1 MRNRKRLAKKIW
13 HDEEAHDRW
22 VISYADFITLLFAF
36 FVTLYATSSVNEGKY
51 NIVADSLGLAFLDI
65 PPLSYPV
72 RASVVAIQEPI
83 NSTEPNGKTG
93 MGALTPHFLTRPTYF
108 EMTPD
113 IREDLGKM
121 ASEGFMQIE
130 ETKHWLEISL
140 NTKIL
145 FSSGSARLLPEATQ
159 VLKPLVNIFQKISSP
174 IQVEGFTDSV
184 PIENETF
191 PSNWELSAAR
201 AAAVV
206 RQFISMKL
214 PANQFVVVGY
224 GENFP
229 IASNK
234 TLVGREI
241 NRRVVM
247 LIAKSQRVQR
257 LVNNT
262 FIEKARPLTQAEKR
276 KQFIENQPRS
286 LEKFRTPDDSI
297 RYTTLP
303 ERKSKKNRVQTE

>member
-1 MRNRKRLAKKIW
+1 MRKQKRLAKKIW
-13 HDEEAHDRW
+13 HEEDNSERW

-36 FVTLYATSSVNEGKY
+36 FVTLYATSSVNQGRY
-51 NIVADSLGLAFLDI
+51 NVVADSLGLAFLDT

-72 RASVVAIQEPI
+72 RASQVAIQEPI

-93 MGALTPHFLTRPTYF
+93 FGALTPHFLTRPTYF

-113 IREDLGKM
+113 IRDELGQM
-121 ASEGFMQIE
+121 ASNGLMQVE
-130 ETKHWLEISL
+130 ETKQWLEISL
-140 NTKIL
+140 NTKVL
-145 FSSGSARLLPEATQ
+145 FSSGSATLLPEAATI
-159 VLKPLVNIFQKISSP
+159 LKPLVHIFKKLSAP

-184 PIENETF
+184 PIYNELF
-191 PSNWELSAAR
+191 PSNWELSSAR

-206 RQFISMKL
+206 RQLVELKL
-214 PANQFVVVGY
+214 PSRQFVVVGY
-224 GENFP
+224 GANFP

-247 LIAKSQRVQR
+247 VIAKSQRVQR
-257 LVNNT
+257 LVKNT
-262 FIEKARPLTQAEKR
+262 FVERKKPLTQAEKR
-276 KQFIENQPRS
+276 KQLIDNQPRS
-286 LEKFRTPDDSI
+286 LEKFRTPDGRV

-303 ERKSKKNRVQTE
+303 ERKSKKNRVETE

>member
-1 MRNRKRLAKKIW
+1 VGDFLCRLYY
-13 HDEEAHDRW
+13 
-22 VISYADFITLLFAF
+22 VLFDF
-36 FVTLYATSSVNEGKY
+36 FVTLYATSNVSEGNY
-51 NIVADSLGLAFLDI
+51 NVVADSLSSAFSDI

-72 RASVVAIQEPI
+72 RASVVAISEPI
-83 NSTEPNGKTG
+83 NSSDPNGRIG
-93 MGALTPHFLTRPTYF
+93 MGVLSPHFLSRPTYF
-108 EMTPD
+108 ELTPEL
-113 IREDLGKM
+113 RESLGKM
-121 ASEGFMQIE
+121 SSDGLIEVE
-130 ETKHWLEISL
+130 ETKQWLEISL
-140 NTKIL
+140 NTKVL
-145 FSSGSARLLPEATQ
+145 FASGSAILLPESTQ
-159 VLKPLVNIFQKISSP
+159 VLEPLVNVFQKISSP

-184 PIENETF
+184 PIYNEMF

-206 RQFISMKL
+206 RQFIKMKL

-224 GENFP
+224 GANFP

-234 TLVGREI
+234 TLVGREM

-247 LIAKSQRVQR
+247 LIAKNQRVQR

-262 FIEKARPLTQAEKR
+262 FIEKTQPLTQAEKR
-276 KQFIENQPRS
+276 KQLIENQPRS
-286 LEKFRTPDDSI
+286 LEKFRTPDGRI